1 MKNKD
6 YDLSEESEF
15 MSYITN
21 KNILIVR
28 FKYIH

>member
-6 YDLSEESEF
+6 YDLSEESEL